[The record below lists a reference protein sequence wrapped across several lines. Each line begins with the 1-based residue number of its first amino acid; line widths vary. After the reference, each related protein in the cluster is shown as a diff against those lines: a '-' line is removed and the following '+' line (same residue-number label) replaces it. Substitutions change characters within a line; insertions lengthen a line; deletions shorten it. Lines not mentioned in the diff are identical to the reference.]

1 MKKLFIGLAAVP
13 FLAGVAMAG
22 QPTPLSDSAMD
33 QVTAGAENAPIEIKA
48 ESIVS
53 LSADEI
59 LDVHTALISIS
70 IPGEDISI
78 PATTICI
85 ANCATP

>member
-22 QPTPLSDSAMD
+22 QPTPLSNSAMD

-48 ESIVS
+48 EIDSKPFRRRDPRCS
-53 LSADEI
+53 YSFD
-59 LDVHTALISIS
+59 
-70 IPGEDISI
+70 
-78 PATTICI
+78 
-85 ANCATP
+85 